1 MLGGYPCGGLTD
13 TKYKVNHAAEC
24 TGPEGNQSRKLGPP
38 TAKVIDLEKYA
49 DVYRQ
54 IIKLVAKIKI

>member
-1 MLGGYPCGGLTD
+1 MLGGYPLRRPNRHR
-13 TKYKVNHAAEC
+13 V
-24 TGPEGNQSRKLGPP
+24 QSKPRGRMHGARMKPKPKTRAP
-38 TAKVIDLEKYA
+38 TAKVIDFEKYA